1 MYGLKLRNGT
11 EINMPF
17 VKIETSTELCAVIYI
32 LLNHDRLSKF
42 GPAVLV
48 SVDFYIEI
56 IRDFVGYLFRNQ
68 LSRKVENP

>member
-11 EINMPF
+11 EINMLF
-17 VKIETSTELCAVIYI
+17 VKIETSTELCALNYI

-42 GPAVLV
+42 GPTVLV

-56 IRDFVGYLFRNQ
+56 IRDFVWLFF
-68 LSRKVENP
+68 